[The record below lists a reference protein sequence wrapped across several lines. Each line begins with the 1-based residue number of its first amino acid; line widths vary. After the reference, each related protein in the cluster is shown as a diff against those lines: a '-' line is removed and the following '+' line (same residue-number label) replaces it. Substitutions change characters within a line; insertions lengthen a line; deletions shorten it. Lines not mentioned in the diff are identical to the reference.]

1 YPLPG
6 HCRLAHEQEDN
17 QPDSSLH
24 TVLAPVPV
32 TLLREGFSRHLERN
46 LVFLASPSWIF
57 HIGGV
62 SVILPPPHKG
72 RTGIISEIFE
82 TSLAIRQIQK
92 CRPDLT
98 GNYGVGIAVA
108 LIRGGGR
115 AGSLT
120 TARRPLLI
128 SHQKIC
134 PCRTD
139 AFDICRSALF
149 KNERTIRHGVECFAH
164 VNTVRYAVRFH
175 AGGNIY
181 SIAPHIIR
189 EAHVADDPGCC
200 MATMQSYP

>member
-1 YPLPG
+1 
-6 HCRLAHEQEDN
+6 
-17 QPDSSLH
+17 
-24 TVLAPVPV
+24 
-32 TLLREGFSRHLERN
+32 
-46 LVFLASPSWIF
+46 
-57 HIGGV
+57 
-62 SVILPPPHKG
+62 
-72 RTGIISEIFE
+72 
-82 TSLAIRQIQK
+82 
-92 CRPDLT
+92 
-98 GNYGVGIAVA
+98 AVA
-108 LIRGGGR
+108 LIMGGGR

-181 SIAPHIIR
+181 SIAPHIITPP
-189 EAHVADDPGCC
+189 HVAHDPR
-200 MATMQSYP
+200 SSISPNHSSP